1 MQAIFIA
8 KKIHKKHPISQ
19 DYISQKHRKEIIV
32 SEAKKYID
40 YIDYYSD
47 LLQLPTRKTWF
58 TIFMMVNLVLSVHR
72 YNLRVSRKAANY

>member
-47 LLQLPTRKTWF
+47 LLQLLEKPG
-58 TIFMMVNLVLSVHR
+58 
-72 YNLRVSRKAANY
+72 